1 MQKEMEKI
9 SGESTRM
16 REAKN
21 LKRLISA
28 WKTGRETDAERIFTE
43 IAEHATV
50 NTGEAVTF
58 HLKCGLELTEML
70 AVTGDE

>member
-21 LKRLISA
+21 LKRVIGA
-28 WKTGRETDAERIFTE
+28 WKTGRETDADRIFTE

-58 HLKCGLELTEML
+58 HLKCGLKLTE
-70 AVTGDE
+70 TQTDNGDE

>member
-1 MQKEMEKI
+1 MKGVFDFFKMF
-9 SGESTRM
+9 T
-16 REAKN
+16 KN
-21 LKRLISA
+21 LLENVFI
-28 WKTGRETDAERIFTE
+28 
-43 IAEHATV
+43 IAEQATV